1 MVVCGVRALLE
12 VVAHAN
18 PRCKCRLLP
27 PHCSRPTS
35 RDFLHWRFS
44 NACRWRVR
52 IGRRAGVRKAS
63 HNQTHAA
70 QQALM
75 TDRRGRHCCRSLR
88 RPVCR
93 RTAVVGAARKR
104 DRAYHRR
111 APSYP
116 EDDAQEPLKR
126 PVGRHSRE
134 PFQSVPKYT
143 IGFSPGE
150 GWDWVLVDMD
160 SARIAAVRLL
170 IRVHAHRAK
179 GTSPRAHGVS
189 DRARLLVA
197 SHSRG
202 EARGFSLLS
211 DDEPCACLNSAIKCT
226 WSILKDVG
234 RLIVRQSPNPGRTIS
249 GARTEEHSTL

>member
-1 MVVCGVRALLE
+1 M
-12 VVAHAN
+12 
-18 PRCKCRLLP
+18 
-27 PHCSRPTS
+27 
-35 RDFLHWRFS
+35 
-44 NACRWRVR
+44 
-52 IGRRAGVRKAS
+52 
-63 HNQTHAA
+63 
-70 QQALM
+70 
-75 TDRRGRHCCRSLR
+75 
-88 RPVCR
+88 
-93 RTAVVGAARKR
+93 GAARKR

-126 PVGRHSRE
+126 LVGRHSRE

-179 GTSPRAHGVS
+179 GRHHVHMGSPT
-189 DRARLLVA
+189 ARGSSSP